1 MLRANKQET
10 PVFLDHE
17 QRAVPPPWEPP
28 SRKRPEAR
36 QKENAAIA
44 LILLVSALGLF
55 APVAGGT
62 IVGVILALM
71 GH

>member
-1 MLRANKQET
+1 M
-10 PVFLDHE
+10 FLDHE
-17 QRAVPPPWEPP
+17 QRAVPPRWEPP
-28 SRKRPEAR
+28 SRKDSEAR
-36 QKENAAIA
+36 RRENAAIT

-62 IVGVILALM
+62 IAGVILALL